1 MNRSSALLLLA
12 VAGAAIAIVLL
23 KPGPGSSS
31 TTTPSASS
39 AAITSSSTA
48 SAPRA
53 LPRLLDLGAKQCVP
67 CKLMAPILDEL
78 RLTYAGVLQVD
89 FIDVW
94 DNRAAATAHHI
105 ASIPTQIFFAPDGRE
120 LFRHEGFLAREDVLA
135 RWKSL
140 GFDLQPASPATPAP

>member
-12 VAGAAIAIVLL
+12 VAGSAIAVVLL
-23 KPGPGSSS
+23 KPGPG
-31 TTTPSASS
+31 TPSTATPPATT

-48 SAPRA
+48 RAPRA

-94 DNRAAATAHHI
+94 DNRAAAATHGV

-120 LFRHEGFLAREDVLA
+120 LFRHEGFLAREDLLA

-140 GFDLQPASPATPAP
+140 GYDLQSVSPTTPAP